1 MIKTIRLFSKSDFEE
16 LKLADFFNAKQLLL
30 NSKAKQ
36 IFSEGNIFKKLE
48 GEFLNTNTL
57 KEFENKRQTEA
68 KLILEKEKREH
79 EDIKS
84 KYKVINNAI

>member
-1 MIKTIRLFSKSDFEE
+1 
-16 LKLADFFNAKQLLL
+16 
-30 NSKAKQ
+30 
-36 IFSEGNIFKKLE
+36 
-48 GEFLNTNTL
+48 LNTNTL